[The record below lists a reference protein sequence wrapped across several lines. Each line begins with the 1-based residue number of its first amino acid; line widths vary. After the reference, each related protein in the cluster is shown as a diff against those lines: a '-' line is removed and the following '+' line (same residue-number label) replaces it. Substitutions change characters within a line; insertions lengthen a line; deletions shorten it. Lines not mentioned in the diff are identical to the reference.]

1 MSIRYPADLP
11 ITARRG
17 EIAGAIRGNWVLDL
31 ATEMCSEGS
40 QRDRHFISGAADTA
54 ETAAVSS
61 MTGVSP
67 EDRAKYANR

>member
-1 MSIRYPADLP
+1 MEKRLSSAPPASD
-11 ITARRG
+11 
-17 EIAGAIRGNWVLDL
+17 
-31 ATEMCSEGS
+31 
-40 QRDRHFISGAADTA
+40 AADTA